1 MPEVQGRVTL
11 WGIEVFLAV
20 AEEGAISAAAKRL
33 GVSPSAISQQLT
45 GLESALGAVLLDR
58 SARPMRPTPAG
69 AMFRRHAQTILNAE
83 AEARAE
89 LGLADL
95 SGLTTLRLGMIEDF
109 DAEVTPRLL
118 SALAQD
124 LKGCRFLLE
133 TGASHRLLDQLESR
147 ALDMV
152 VAADL
157 GSEAA
162 DDGWRE
168 VHPLLA
174 EPFLAVTPKG
184 RTPDDLPLIQY
195 TARHLM
201 GELLG
206 ALKPQESFNI
216 LFFSG
221 GSRVLSPEPLPAT
234 PDNVQRA
241 LAMMQGIDG
250 GGGTELLPA
259 LQRAFAMPRTADL
272 ARSLVVVTDGFIGA
286 EREAYDLIRAERNR
300 SNLFAFGIGSSVN
313 RHLLE
318 GMAHA
323 GAGEPFI
330 VTSPAEATEAGARF
344 RRYIQSP
351 LLGRIAIHGDGVEL
365 YDLEP
370 AEIPVM
376 LAERPIVV
384 FGKYRGEGKSAGLE
398 ITGQAASGEYRTRL
412 PLVQGQGEGRTELLP
427 APPPDAHRG
436 PARHG
441 RGGQS

>member
-1 MPEVQGRVTL
+1 MAMPDGQGRVTL

-33 GVSPSAISQQLT
+33 GASPSAISQQLT
-45 GLESALGAVLLDR
+45 GLEAALGAVLLDR
-58 SARPMRPTPAG
+58 SARPMRLTPAG
-69 AMFRRHAQTILNAE
+69 AMFRRHAQTIQNAE

-157 GSEAA
+157 GTETA

-184 RTPDDLPLIQY
+184 RSASDLPLIQY

-201 GELLG
+201 GRQIASHLARLNLRLAHRFELDSYN
-206 ALKPQESFNI
+206 AI
-216 LFFSG
+216 
-221 GSRVLSPEPLPAT
+221 
-234 PDNVQRA
+234 
-241 LAMMQGIDG
+241 LAMVAGGQGWTIL
-250 GGGTELLPA
+250 TPLA
-259 LQRAFAMPRTADL
+259 LHQA
-272 ARSLVVVTDGFIGA
+272 
-286 EREAYDLIRAERNR
+286 
-300 SNLFAFGIGSSVN
+300 
-313 RHLLE
+313 
-318 GMAHA
+318 
-323 GAGEPFI
+323 
-330 VTSPAEATEAGARF
+330 ARF
-344 RRYIQSP
+344 RGAVDVAP
-351 LLGRIAIHGDGVEL
+351 LPFAP
-365 YDLEP
+365 LERTLSLS
-370 AEIPVM
+370 A
-376 LAERPIVV
+376 R
-384 FGKYRGEGKSAGLE
+384 AGLLRDVP
-398 ITGQAASGEYRTRL
+398 GQVAMQLTRL
-412 PLVQGQGEGRTELLP
+412 IQEAVVTP
-427 APPPDAHRG
+427 AQAEWPWLGTSLRVL
-436 PARHG
+436 
-441 RGGQS
+441 